1 VKAVSLDGH
10 AVANAGTGTT
20 ASSPAAPTS
29 SAVTAVGHP
38 MKIDQIKIKQFGKA
52 AAMFRA
58 INAAGEVV
66 QVSETREEA
75 EAWVAAK
82 SAACGGLQSPSG
94 GLPWNA

>member
-1 VKAVSLDGH
+1 LRSP
-10 AVANAGTGTT
+10 TT
-20 ASSPAAPTS
+20 
-29 SAVTAVGHP
+29 
-38 MKIDQIKIKQFGKA
+38 F
-52 AAMFRA
+52 F

-66 QVSETREEA
+66 QVFETREEA